1 MRNNLLLFATLA
13 ALTLPAAASAQ
24 NWRKATPINVTVT
37 DDRFIPARV
46 TLRQGRAYVLRLH
59 NSGSRKHNFSSNRF
73 FKYARVRQ
81 SDSGWV
87 VHNEVSLAPGQTARL
102 HIVAPSTPNAAYEF
116 RSTRI
121 ADAAEKMKGTI
132 FVN

>member
-1 MRNNLLLFATLA
+1 MKLLLVAPLA
-13 ALTLPAAASAQ
+13 AFALPASAQ
-24 NWRKATPINVTVT
+24 AQNWNKATPINVTVT

-46 TLRQGRAYVLRLH
+46 SLKQGRPYVLRLH
-59 NSGSRKHNFSSNRF
+59 NSGTRKHNFSSDRF

-81 SDSGWV
+81 SDSGWI

-102 HIVAPSTPNAAYEF
+102 HIVAPATPNAAYDF
-116 RSTRI
+116 RSTRVS
-121 ADAAEKMKGTI
+121 DAAEKMKGTI

>member
-1 MRNNLLLFATLA
+1 MRITPFLFAAIAVATH
-13 ALTLPAAASAQ
+13 PAAATAQ

-46 TLRQGRAYVLRLH
+46 TLKQGRPYVLRLH
-59 NSGSRKHNFSSNRF
+59 NSGTRKHNFSSDRF

-87 VHNEVSLAPGQTARL
+87 VHNEVRLAPGQTARL
-102 HIVAPSTPNAAYEF
+102 HIVAPSTPNAAYDF
-116 RSTRI
+116 RSTRVS
-121 ADAAEKMKGTI
+121 DAAEKMKGTI